1 MQNRKTTI
9 ESNLKTFA
17 RSESDCTLRLGLS
30 SLIKHIS
37 NTRQSNLLLRFFKML
52 NVLLRSLGAEECLT
66 RESADRWMNVPFF
79 FSACFISF
87 FYYFQTFLIVLNIFL
102 HLTHNYIC

>member
-30 SLIKHIS
+30 SLIKKHFKHQAVKFAF
-37 NTRQSNLLLRFFKML
+37 TLL
-52 NVLLRSLGAEECLT
+52 
-66 RESADRWMNVPFF
+66 
-79 FSACFISF
+79 
-87 FYYFQTFLIVLNIFL
+87 
-102 HLTHNYIC
+102 

>member
-17 RSESDCTLRLGLS
+17 RSESDCTLSLGLS
-30 SLIKHIS
+30 SLIKNIS
-37 NTRQSNLLLRFFKML
+37 NTRQSNLLLHFFKML
-52 NVLLRSLGAEECLT
+52 KLLLRSLGAEECLT
-66 RESADRWMNVPFF
+66 RKCWPMDELAPFF
-79 FSACFISF
+79 LHALFHSF
-87 FYYFQTFLIVLNIFL
+87 TIFKHSFIVLNIFL

>member
-1 MQNRKTTI
+1 MQNKRKTTI
-9 ESNLKTFA
+9 ESNLKVFA

-37 NTRQSNLLLRFFKML
+37 NTRQSNLLLHFFKML

-66 RESADRWMNVPFF
+66 RK
-79 FSACFISF
+79 C
-87 FYYFQTFLIVLNIFL
+87 
-102 HLTHNYIC
+102 

>member
-1 MQNRKTTI
+1 MQNRKTTV
-9 ESNLKTFA
+9 ESNFKKTFA

-37 NTRQSNLLLRFFKML
+37 NTRQSNLLLHFFKML

-66 RESADRWMNVPFF
+66 RK
-79 FSACFISF
+79 C
-87 FYYFQTFLIVLNIFL
+87 
-102 HLTHNYIC
+102 